1 VSRNKQNMKD
11 EHMGRVHQ
19 ILSIAM
25 IILVAPMLWAQ
36 GQSSSDEDQQDDS
49 EPIEEFQPLLDSDR
63 YLDTLAELES
73 WVLAE
78 SALVDLSNAMNI
90 KDMVSPIEDFMK
102 TMLNNLSGR
111 FAGFGEQELGITL
124 EATPENQV
132 LVTSI
137 EPEGRFHL
145 TDLKASDV
153 IVKINDKVAVD
164 ELEDPVAT
172 MQYYLFPY
180 ANVIKGFPPLALTV
194 SREGKDVE
202 IEIKNDD
209 ETLLTKF
216 PLKTLK
222 GPMGPI
228 VMWDHDRP
236 GAVTLEYR
244 APPSVFLLE
253 IEDEMGQYFDVEFGV
268 LVLKAPKD
276 SDFKAGDIL
285 VDIEDTAIR
294 AIDHV
299 TKALKLS
306 ENDVIDVDVKRKGK
320 TVEIELERTSVIFR
334 NAEDQM
340 IH

>member
-1 VSRNKQNMKD
+1 MTRYKQNMKD
-11 EHMGRVHQ
+11 EHMGKLHQ
-19 ILSIAM
+19 ILSLAT
-25 IILVAPMLWAQ
+25 IILVAPILWAQ
-36 GQSSSDEDQQDDS
+36 EQSSSDNDDD
-49 EPIEEFQPLLDSDR
+49 ELVVEIQPLVDSDR

-78 SALVDLSNAMNI
+78 SALVDLSNAMNV

-111 FAGFGEQELGITL
+111 FAVFGEQELGITL

-145 TDLKASDV
+145 TDLKVNDV
-153 IVKINDKVAVD
+153 ITKINEQVAVD
-164 ELEDPVAT
+164 ELDDPVAT

-180 ANVIKGFPPLALTV
+180 ANVIRGFPPLELTV
-194 SREGKDVE
+194 RRDEKEVDVQ
-202 IEIKNDD
+202 IKNDD
-209 ETLLTKF
+209 EAIVTKF

-236 GAVTLEYR
+236 GAVTIEYK

-268 LVLKAPKD
+268 LILKAPKD

-285 VDIEDTAIR
+285 IDIDDTAIR

-299 TKALKLS
+299 TKALKRS
-306 ENDVIDVDVKRKGK
+306 EDDVIKAEVKRKGK
-320 TVEIELERTSVIFR
+320 KVEIELERTSVIFR

>member
-1 VSRNKQNMKD
+1 MSRYKQNMKD
-11 EHMGRVHQ
+11 EHMGNVHQ
-19 ILSIAM
+19 ILSLAT
-25 IILVAPMLWAQ
+25 IILVAPILWAQ
-36 GQSSSDEDQQDDS
+36 EQSSSDKD
-49 EPIEEFQPLLDSDR
+49 EPVEEVQPMVDSDR

-78 SALVDLSNAMNI
+78 SALVDLSNAMNV

-111 FAGFGEQELGITL
+111 FAGFGEQEIGITL
-124 EATPENQV
+124 EITPENQV

-145 TDLKASDV
+145 TDLKKNDV
-153 IVKINDKVAVD
+153 IIKINEQVAVD
-164 ELEDPVAT
+164 ELDDPVAT

-180 ANVIKGFPPLALTV
+180 ANVIRGFPPLALTV
-194 SREGKDVE
+194 RRDEKDID

-209 ETLLTKF
+209 EALRSKF
-216 PLKTLK
+216 PLKTIR

-228 VMWDHDRP
+228 VMWDHDNQ
-236 GAVTLEYR
+236 GQITEFTIEYK

-268 LVLKAPKD
+268 LILKAPKD

-299 TKALKLS
+299 TKALKRS
-306 ENDVIDVDVKRKGK
+306 KDDVINAEVKRKGK
-320 TVEIELERTSVIFR
+320 KVEIEMERTSVIFR

>member
-1 VSRNKQNMKD
+1 MND
-11 EHMGRVHQ
+11 EHKRKMHR
-19 ILSIAM
+19 ILYLATA
-25 IILVAPMLWAQ
+25 ILVVPILWAQ
-36 GQSSSDEDQQDDS
+36 EQSSSDKEEQDKD
-49 EPIEEFQPLLDSDR
+49 EPVEGIQLLVDGNR

-78 SALVDLSNAMNI
+78 SALVDLSNAMNVD
-90 KDMVSPIEDFMK
+90 DMVSPIEDFMK

-111 FAGFGEQELGITL
+111 FASFGEQELGITL

-145 TDLKASDV
+145 TDLKVND
-153 IVKINDKVAVD
+153 IIIKINEQVAVD
-164 ELEDPVAT
+164 ELDDPVAT
-172 MQYYLFPY
+172 TQYYLFPY
-180 ANVIKGFPPLALTV
+180 ANVTRGFPPLALTV
-194 SREGKDVE
+194 RRDEKDFN
-202 IEIKNDD
+202 IKIKNDD
-209 ETLLTKF
+209 EALRTKF
-216 PLKTLK
+216 PQKTMR

-228 VMWDHDRP
+228 VMWDHDNQ
-236 GAVTLEYR
+236 GQITEYTIEYKT
-244 APPSVFLLE
+244 PPSVFLLE
-253 IEDEMGQYFDVEFGV
+253 IEDEMGQYFDVEYGV
-268 LVLKAPKD
+268 LILKAPKD

-299 TKALKLS
+299 TKALKRSKDELINA
-306 ENDVIDVDVKRKGK
+306 EVKRKGK
-320 TVEIELERTSVIFR
+320 KVEIEMERTSVIFR

>member
-1 VSRNKQNMKD
+1 MTRYIQNMKD
-11 EHMGRVHQ
+11 EHMGKLHQ
-19 ILSIAM
+19 ILSLAT
-25 IILVAPMLWAQ
+25 IILVAPILWAQ
-36 GQSSSDEDQQDDS
+36 EQSSSDNDDD
-49 EPIEEFQPLLDSDR
+49 ELVVEIQPLVDSDR

-78 SALVDLSNAMNI
+78 SALVDLSNAMNV

-111 FAGFGEQELGITL
+111 FAVFGEQELGITL

-145 TDLKASDV
+145 TDLKVNDV
-153 IVKINDKVAVD
+153 ITKINEQVAVD
-164 ELEDPVAT
+164 ELDDPVAT

-180 ANVIKGFPPLALTV
+180 ANVIRGFPPLELTV
-194 SREGKDVE
+194 RRDEKEVDVQ
-202 IEIKNDD
+202 IKNDD
-209 ETLLTKF
+209 EAIVTKF

-236 GAVTLEYR
+236 GAVTIEYK

-268 LVLKAPKD
+268 LILKAPKD

-285 VDIEDTAIR
+285 IDIDDTAIR

-299 TKALKLS
+299 TKALKRS
-306 ENDVIDVDVKRKGK
+306 EDDVIKAEVKRKGK
-320 TVEIELERTSVIFR
+320 KVEIELERTSVIFR

>member
-1 VSRNKQNMKD
+1 MSRYKQNMNK
-11 EHMGRVHQ
+11 EHMGRMQ
-19 ILSIAM
+19 RILSLAM
-25 IILVAPMLWAQ
+25 IILVAPILWAQ
-36 GQSSSDEDQQDDS
+36 EQSSGDKDDDNKLV
-49 EPIEEFQPLLDSDR
+49 EEIQPLVDSDR

-78 SALVDLSNAMNI
+78 SALVDLSDAMNV

-124 EATPENQV
+124 ETTPENHV

-145 TDLKASDV
+145 TDLKVNDV
-153 IVKINDKVAVD
+153 IIKINEQVAVD
-164 ELEDPVAT
+164 ELDDPVAT

-180 ANVIKGFPPLALTV
+180 ANVIRGFPPLELTV
-194 SREGKDVE
+194 SRDEKDID

-209 ETLLTKF
+209 EELFTKF
-216 PLKTLK
+216 SMKTIK

-236 GAVTLEYR
+236 RAVTIELKT
-244 APPSVFLLE
+244 PPSVFLLE
-253 IEDEMGQYFDVEFGV
+253 IEDEMGQYFDVDFGV
-268 LVLKAPKD
+268 LILKAPKD

-299 TKALKLS
+299 TKALKGS
-306 ENDVIDVDVKRKGK
+306 ENDVINAEVKRKGK
-320 TVEIELERTSVIFR
+320 MVEIELERTSVTFR

>member
-1 VSRNKQNMKD
+1 MKD
-11 EHMGRVHQ
+11 EHMSTAHR
-19 ILSIAM
+19 ILALAM
-25 IILVAPMLWAQ
+25 LLLVAPVQWAQ
-36 GQSSSDEDQQDDS
+36 EQSTSAQDEQVDVT
-49 EPIEEFQPLLDSDR
+49 IEESLQMEDSNR

-78 SALVDLSNAMNI
+78 SALVDLSNAMNV

-124 EATPENQV
+124 EATPDNQV
-132 LVTSI
+132 LVTAI

-145 TDLKASDV
+145 TDLKVDDV
-153 IVKINDKVAVD
+153 IIKINEQVAVD
-164 ELEDPVAT
+164 ELDDPVAT

-180 ANVIKGFPPLALTV
+180 ANVIRGFPPLELTV
-194 SREGKDVE
+194 RRDDDDVDV
-202 IEIKNDD
+202 EIKNDD
-209 ETLLTKF
+209 DALLSRFSLRKV
-216 PLKTLK
+216 K
-222 GPMGPI
+222 GAMGPI
-228 VMWDHDRP
+228 VRWDNNGL
-236 GAVTLEYR
+236 GAVTIKYK

-253 IEDEMGQYFDVEFGV
+253 IEDEMGQYFNVEFGV
-268 LVLKAPKD
+268 LILKAPKD

-285 VDIEDTAIR
+285 VDIEDTSIR

-299 TKALKLS
+299 TKALKHS
-306 ENDVIDVDVKRKGK
+306 DDEVIKAEVKRKGK
-320 TVEIELERTSVIFR
+320 KVEIKLERTSVIFR

>member
-1 VSRNKQNMKD
+1 MTRYKQNMKD
-11 EHMGRVHQ
+11 EHMGKLHQ
-19 ILSIAM
+19 ILSLAT
-25 IILVAPMLWAQ
+25 IILVAPILWAQ
-36 GQSSSDEDQQDDS
+36 EQSSSDNDDDD
-49 EPIEEFQPLLDSDR
+49 ELVVEIQPLVDSDR

-73 WVLAE
+73 WVLVE
-78 SALVDLSNAMNI
+78 SALVDLSNAMNV

-102 TMLNNLSGR
+102 AMLNNLSGG
-111 FAGFGEQELGITL
+111 FAVFGEQELGITL

-137 EPEGRFHL
+137 EPEGRFYL
-145 TDLKASDV
+145 TDLKVNDV
-153 IVKINDKVAVD
+153 ITKINEQVAVD
-164 ELEDPVAT
+164 ELDDPVAT

-180 ANVIKGFPPLALTV
+180 ANVIRGFPPLELTV
-194 SREGKDVE
+194 RRDEKEVDVQ
-202 IEIKNDD
+202 IKNDD
-209 ETLLTKF
+209 EAIVTKF
-216 PLKTLK
+216 PLETLK

-236 GAVTLEYR
+236 GAVTIEYK

-268 LVLKAPKD
+268 LILKAPKD

-285 VDIEDTAIR
+285 IDIDDTAIR

-299 TKALKLS
+299 TKALKRS
-306 ENDVIDVDVKRKGK
+306 EDDVIKAEVKRKGK
-320 TVEIELERTSVIFR
+320 KVEIELERTSVIFR

>member
-1 VSRNKQNMKD
+1 MARYKQNMKD
-11 EHMGRVHQ
+11 EHMGKLHQ
-19 ILSIAM
+19 ILSLAT
-25 IILVAPMLWAQ
+25 IILVAPILWAQ
-36 GQSSSDEDQQDDS
+36 EQSSSDNDDD
-49 EPIEEFQPLLDSDR
+49 ELVVEIQPLVDSDR

-78 SALVDLSNAMNI
+78 SALVDLSNAMNV

-111 FAGFGEQELGITL
+111 FAVFGEQELGITL

-145 TDLKASDV
+145 TDLKVNDV
-153 IVKINDKVAVD
+153 ITKINEQVAVD
-164 ELEDPVAT
+164 ELDDPVVT

-180 ANVIKGFPPLALTV
+180 ANVIRGFPPLELTV
-194 SREGKDVE
+194 RRDEKEVDVQ
-202 IEIKNDD
+202 IKNDD
-209 ETLLTKF
+209 EAIVTKF

-236 GAVTLEYR
+236 GAVTIEYK

-268 LVLKAPKD
+268 LILKAPKD
-276 SDFKAGDIL
+276 SDFKAGDVLI
-285 VDIEDTAIR
+285 DIDDTAIR

-299 TKALKLS
+299 TKALKRS
-306 ENDVIDVDVKRKGK
+306 EDDVIKAEVKRKGK
-320 TVEIELERTSVIFR
+320 KVEIELERTSVIFR